1 MPPQL
6 SQQPPVLNLLTTG
19 ATLPATPGKT
29 APKNCAGA
37 MPIGRLPLQRLVA
50 MAPSWLQKL
59 LQHQLLLQ
67 HEHQLLPQPQHQH
80 QLLPPHQRLELLL
93 LHCLQQLPPK

>member
-1 MPPQL
+1 
-6 SQQPPVLNLLTTG
+6 
-19 ATLPATPGKT
+19 
-29 APKNCAGA
+29 
-37 MPIGRLPLQRLVA
+37 MPIGRLPQQRLVA

-59 LQHQLLLQ
+59 HQLQLLLQ
-67 HEHQLLPQPQHQH
+67 HEHQHLHQLQH

>member
-59 LQHQLLLQ
+59 LQHQLLLLRQ
-67 HEHQLLPQPQHQH
+67 LHQLLPQH
-80 QLLPPHQRLELLL
+80 QLLHPHQRLELLL
-93 LHCLQQLPPK
+93 LHCLQQRPPK